1 LIRDWMSQEALGS
14 AVRYLEMPVEAGEEL
29 RDWLASACEI
39 FDGPVQPDQSPGE
52 AIAANMAA
60 DPVAIGGVV
69 EERVGMENSL
79 AVPQPARR
87 TMAEHRIDG

>member
-1 LIRDWMSQEALGS
+1 MNQEQLNS

-60 DPVAIGGVV
+60 DPVAIGGVA
-69 EERVGMENSL
+69 EECVGIEEFPRSGSVREANNGR
-79 AVPQPARR
+79 AP
-87 TMAEHRIDG
+87 H